1 MKVKKVLLTSV
12 FALCLILSVLLVTS
26 KEVNYALFSG
36 LFTLFAGFMLIQTM
50 KFDKNPQ
57 SKYQSTVK
65 NILKTYDVILVEI
78 DNLPDIS
85 DRKFVNTTSF
95 KDMVNI
101 EYEFR
106 KPVYYVHDEDSYD
119 FMRTL
124 GAKKYVV
131 QIGNECY
138 STIAG
143 VSKKAGQKYFNKN
156 GINAF
161 RIGAVIEDS
170 GHLIAFYN
178 DDEIHEIEIEGVKMV
193 TASNVALI
201 DDTYTIG
208 ITNDYWHILNE
219 IGNA

>member
-1 MKVKKVLLTSV
+1 MKVKKVLLASV

-85 DRKFVNTTSF
+85 DRKLVNTTSF

-106 KPVYYVHDEDSYD
+106 KPVYYVHDVDSYD
-119 FMRTL
+119 FMLLTDEDIYAYTL
-124 GAKKYVV
+124 KKNEESLSRLEKYMSDKVKNQSTNEKQLDVLDNLENTTVIKLDGDKEYVV
-131 QIGNECY
+131 SPMN
-138 STIAG
+138 
-143 VSKKAGQKYFNKN
+143 NN
-156 GINAF
+156 
-161 RIGAVIEDS
+161 
-170 GHLIAFYN
+170 
-178 DDEIHEIEIEGVKMV
+178 
-193 TASNVALI
+193 
-201 DDTYTIG
+201 
-208 ITNDYWHILNE
+208 
-219 IGNA
+219 